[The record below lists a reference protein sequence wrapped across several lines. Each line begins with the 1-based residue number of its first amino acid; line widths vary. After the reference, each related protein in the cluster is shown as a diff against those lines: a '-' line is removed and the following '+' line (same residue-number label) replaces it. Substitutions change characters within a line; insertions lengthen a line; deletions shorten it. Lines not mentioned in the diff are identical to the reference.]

1 MPVNIQLLLDS
12 NKPISYFLFIH
23 IEASCILVSPKIVS
37 NTFDALSDNYSAPFN
52 RFEQVWKCQVENLL
66 GDIVLHMV
74 PSTGQQ

>member
-37 NTFDALSDNYSAPFN
+37 NTFDISALSAITAHLLTDLN
-52 RFEQVWKCQVENLL
+52 KCGSVR
-66 GDIVLHMV
+66 
-74 PSTGQQ
+74 